1 MRKLCTL
8 LLCFLMVTT
17 SQLLAQNKTVTGKVA
32 DENGKPIANATIL
45 LKGTTKGTTTLNDG
59 SFTITVPVAAK
70 TLVVSSVG
78 FVLQEV
84 GIGNKAFA
92 NIALTS
98 ATASLEE
105 VVVVGYGTQKK
116 SQVTAAVTNISG
128 SKLENKPFVALDQML
143 QGAAPGLQAT
153 SATGQPGAVTAVRI
167 RGVGSFSYSGSKPL
181 YIIDGVQINDGDLSN
196 GNGGGFS
203 INPSTNVLATLNVND
218 IESLT
223 VLKDAS
229 ATSIYGSRGA
239 NGVILIT
246 TKSGKVGKTQFRFD
260 TEAGTN
266 SVILPPAAG
275 KPLRADD
282 WFTMLREGLVNNGS
296 SPAAIAATL
305 ANYGF
310 GNGVDV
316 DWFDLVTKKGSQ
328 QQVNLSASGGDA
340 KTKFFLSGG
349 YFKQDGTTLASG
361 LSRLSGKI
369 KVTHTVSNKLSF
381 TTDLTLGNVIQNS
394 VLASD
399 GPGGGGG
406 YFGNPA
412 YVAMVLRPTQNP
424 YNADGSFNIASN
436 NSGFPAHYNPL
447 YVAANDKRFLKA
459 FSGLANQT
467 VEYKIL
473 NNLKFTSKLGLQYN
487 INEEYQYNN
496 PFHGDGS
503 GSSGEGVS
511 VFTRNF
517 LWDWTNQFDYH
528 LDIAT
533 NKKFYIDL
541 KAGYEAI
548 KNNRYQQ
555 IGDVTG
561 FPPKVDLYY
570 STNGATSTN
579 GKATASDYA
588 FQGIFSSANLSYGDR
603 YNVSAS
609 FRRDASSRFG
619 VNNPSANFWSV
630 GASWTISNE
639 SFFKIKEISNFK
651 IRSSYG
657 TSGNAEIGNYTWRPT
672 FGYGA
677 NYNGV
682 AGGTFNNIGNVD
694 LTWEKNKQ
702 FDIGAELGLFK
713 NRINITFDWYKKTT
727 TSALLSQQISRTT
740 GFTGF
745 INNVGS
751 LENKGVELSV
761 NVIPIQAKDFSWAVN
776 FSYTHNKNQVTEL
789 PAGDQQNG
797 NYFLRVGQDFYGFY
811 TRGWAG
817 VNPED
822 GTPLWYADS
831 TRTNTVTT
839 LGAAKQ
845 FIVGKSATPKSF
857 GTLGNTFTYKGFSLG
872 FDLYYN
878 YGNWFQEAYYRFFM
892 DGFSPTRGKYSYVLN
907 RWQKKGDITNVPKYI
922 YGTGNNA
929 YTGSDR
935 LLFKGD
941 YVRLRNVQVGYRLTD
956 KTTLSKLH
964 ISSLYFYVRGTNLW
978 TKTYDDNLLSD
989 PEQGILGVNN
999 QQVLPSKSVTVG
1011 LNIAF

>member
-1 MRKLCTL
+1 MRKICTS
-8 LLCFLMVTT
+8 LLCFLLAVT
-17 SQLLAQNKTVTGKVA
+17 QLLAQNKTVTGKVV
-32 DENGKPIANATIL
+32 DEKQGPVANASVLI
-45 LKGTTKGTTTLNDG
+45 KGSAKGVTTMQDG
-59 SFTITVPVAAK
+59 SFTLSVPATAK
-70 TLVVSSVG
+70 TLVISSVN
-78 FVLQEV
+78 FTTVEVAIKSTLINVTLQSS
-84 GIGNKAFA
+84 
-92 NIALTS
+92 TS
-98 ATASLEE
+98 SLEE
-105 VVVVGYGTQKK
+105 VVVVGYGTQKR

-128 SKLENKPFVALDQML
+128 AKLENKPFAALDQML

-167 RGVGSFSYSGSKPL
+167 RGVGSFSYSGSSPL
-181 YIIDGVQINDGDLSN
+181 YVIDGVQINSGDLSN

-203 INPSTNVLATLNVND
+203 INPSTNVLATLNAND

-246 TKSGKVGKTQFRFD
+246 TKSGKAGKTQFRFD
-260 TEAGTN
+260 TEIGTN
-266 SVILPPAAG
+266 TVILPPDAG
-275 KPLRADD
+275 KPLRSDD
-282 WFTMLREGLVNNGS
+282 WFNLLREGLTNNGS
-296 SPAAIAATL
+296 SAVAITTTL
-305 ANYGF
+305 NNYGY
-310 GNGVDV
+310 GSGVDI

-328 QQVNLSASGGDA
+328 NQFNLSASGGDA

-361 LSRLSGKI
+361 LTRLSGKL
-369 KVTHTVSNKLSF
+369 KVTHNVSNKISF
-381 TTDLTLGNVIQNS
+381 TTDITLGNVIQNS

-424 YNADGSFNIASN
+424 FNPDGSYNISSN
-436 NSGFPAHYNPL
+436 NFGFPAHYNPL
-447 YVAANDKRFLKA
+447 YVAANDKRGLKA
-459 FSGLANQT
+459 FSGFANQT
-467 VEYKIL
+467 AEYKIVK
-473 NNLKFTSKLGLQYN
+473 NLKFTSKLGLQYN

-496 PFHGDGS
+496 PFHGDAS

-511 VFTRNF
+511 IYNRNF
-517 LWDWTNQFDYH
+517 LYDWTNQFDYH
-528 LDIAT
+528 FDIIAS
-533 NKKFYIDL
+533 KKFGVDL
-541 KAGYEAI
+541 KVGYESI
-548 KNNRYQQ
+548 KSTRYQQ

-588 FQGIFSSANLSYGDR
+588 FQGYFSSANFSYQDK
-603 YNVSAS
+603 YNLSAS
-609 FRRDASSRFG
+609 FRRDGSSRFG
-619 VNNPSANFWSV
+619 VNNPYGNFWSV
-630 GASWTISNE
+630 GASWSITNEDWFKFKPISNL
-639 SFFKIKEISNFK
+639 KV
-651 IRSSYG
+651 RSSYG
-657 TSGNAEIGNYTWRPT
+657 TTGNAEIGNYTWRPT

-702 FDIGAELGLFK
+702 FDIGLELGLFK
-713 NRINITFDWYKKTT
+713 NRINFTLDLYKKTT
-727 TSALLSQQISRTT
+727 EAALLSQQISRTT

-751 LENKGVELSV
+751 LENKGLELSV
-761 NVIPIQAKDFSWAVN
+761 NVIPVETKNFSWAVN
-776 FSYTHNKNQVTEL
+776 FSYTHNANKVTSL
-789 PAGDQQNG
+789 PSGDQQNG
-797 NYFLRVGQDFYGFY
+797 NYFLRVGQDFYSFY

-817 VNPED
+817 VNSDD
-822 GTPLWYADS
+822 GTPMWYTDS
-831 TRTNTVTT
+831 TRTTT
-839 LGAAKQ
+839 TGTFGAAKQ
-845 FIVGKSATPKSF
+845 FIVGKSATPSSF

-872 FDLYYN
+872 FDFYYN

-907 RWQKKGDITNVPKYI
+907 RWQKKGDVTDVPKYI

-941 YVRLRNVQVGYRLTD
+941 YIRLRNVQAGYRLTN
-956 KTTLSKLH
+956 KTTLSK
-964 ISSLYFYVRGTNLW
+964 IGMSSLYFYVRGTNLW
-978 TKTYDDNLLSD
+978 TKTYADNLLSD

-1011 LNIAF
+1011 LNIGF